1 MSISIIN
8 GRLIDPAHGI
18 DDQLDLHI
26 DGEHVVAV
34 GDAPAEFTA
43 DEVIDARGQVV
54 CPGLVD
60 LAASLREPGYEH
72 KGTLASETAAA
83 ARGGITTLLCTPDT
97 QPVID
102 NTAVVELIHRLARKL
117 AQARVL
123 TVGALTQG
131 LGGESLSEMAALQSV
146 GCVAVGNAQRPL
158 ASTLVERR
166 ALEYASTFGLTVFLR
181 PEDRHLRA
189 GGCAHEGSVS
199 ARLGLP
205 SIPSAAE
212 SVAVA
217 RDLALAEHTKAKIH
231 FRSLSTQTAAR
242 MLADAQTTGLD
253 VTADVAAHQLH
264 LTEMDVDG
272 FDAECHVSPPLRTL
286 ADRDAL
292 RRAVAD
298 GTIAAITSDHQPHE
312 PDAKQRPF
320 PETEPG
326 ISGLETLLGLALRL
340 VDEGVMDLSTALA
353 RVTSGPADILG
364 LPYGRLGV
372 GSAADVCIFDP
383 EQDWILYRDQMLSE
397 GHNTPFHGWDFPG
410 RISHTLFNGQV
421 VYRAD
426 GPPAEERTDRE

>member
-1 MSISIIN
+1 MASA
-8 GRLIDPAHGI
+8 R
-18 DDQLDLHI
+18 
-26 DGEHVVAV
+26 VVAI

-43 DEVIDARGQVV
+43 DEVIDASGKIV

-97 QPVID
+97 LPVID
-102 NTAVVELIHRLARKL
+102 NTAVVELIHRIARKL

-131 LGGESLSEMAALQSV
+131 LNGEQLSEMAALKSV
-146 GCVAVGNAQRPL
+146 GCVAVGNGHSVPL

-189 GGCAHEGSVS
+189 DGCPRGHASRPVS
-199 ARLGLP
+199 ACPASRRPPRASPWRATWHWP
-205 SIPSAAE
+205 STPRRRSTSAACRPDRR
-212 SVAVA
+212 AHA
-217 RDLALAEHTKAKIH
+217 GRGPGGRLN
-231 FRSLSTQTAAR
+231 
-242 MLADAQTTGLD
+242 

-272 FDAECHVSPPLRTL
+272 FDNECHVSPPFRTL

-292 RRAVAD
+292 RRAVAS
-298 GTIAAITSDHQPHE
+298 GTITAITSDHQPHE
-312 PDAKQRPF
+312 PDAKERPF

-326 ISGLETLLGLALRL
+326 ISGLETLLGLTLRL
-340 VDEGVMDLSTALA
+340 VRESVLDLPTALA

-364 LPYGRLGV
+364 LPFGRLGV
-372 GSAADVCIFDP
+372 GSPADICVFDL
-383 EQDWILYRDQMLSE
+383 EDDWVLRRAEMRSE
-397 GHNTPFHGWDFPG
+397 GHNTPFDGWDFPG
-410 RISHTLFNGQV
+410 RISHTLFNGRV
-421 VYRAD
+421 VYRR
-426 GPPAEERTDRE
+426 PSSRHQ

>member
-18 DDQLDLHI
+18 DDFLDLHT
-26 DGEHVVAV
+26 DGEIVVAV
-34 GDAPAEFTA
+34 GGAPAEFAA
-43 DEVIDARGQVV
+43 DEIIDARDCVV

-72 KGTLASETAAA
+72 KATLASETAAA
-83 ARGGITTLLCTPDT
+83 ARGGITTLLCTPNT
-97 QPVID
+97 NPVID
-102 NTAVVELIHRLARKL
+102 NSAVVELVHRMARKL
-117 AQARVL
+117 GQARIL
-123 TVGALTQG
+123 ATGALTRG
-131 LGGESLSEMAALQSV
+131 LKGEQLSEMAALKQA
-146 GCVAVGNAQRPL
+146 GCVAVSNAHHPL

-166 ALEYASTFGLTVFLR
+166 ALEYATTFGLTVFLR
-181 PEDRHLRA
+181 SEDRHLRA
-189 GGCAHEGSVS
+189 GGCAHEGAVA

-217 RDLALAEHTKAKIH
+217 RDLALAEHTKAKVH
-231 FRSLSTQTAAR
+231 FRNLSTQTAAR
-242 MLADAQTTGLD
+242 MISEAQAASLA

-272 FDAECHVSPPLRTL
+272 FVAECHVSPPFRTL
-286 ADRDAL
+286 GDRAAL

-298 GTIAAITSDHQPHE
+298 GTIAAICSDHQPHE

-326 ISGLETLLGLALRL
+326 ISGLETLLGLTLRL
-340 VDEGVMDLSTALA
+340 VEEKVFDLPTAIA

-364 LPYGRLGV
+364 LPHGRLGI
-372 GSAADVCIFDP
+372 GSPADVCVFDP
-383 EQDWILYRDQMLSE
+383 ERRWTLDTETMRSE
-397 GHNTPFHGWDFPG
+397 GHNTPFSGWDFAG
-410 RISHTLFNGQV
+410 YITYTLFNGRI
-421 VYRAD
+421 VYRASD
-426 GPPAEERTDRE
+426 SD

>member
-1 MSISIIN
+1 VSISIIN

-18 DDQLDLHI
+18 DDFLDLHI
-26 DGEHVVAV
+26 DGETVVAV
-34 GDAPAEFTA
+34 GHAPAEFAA
-43 DEVIDARGQVV
+43 DEIIDARDCVV

-72 KGTLASETAAA
+72 KATLASETAAA

-97 QPVID
+97 NPVID
-102 NTAVVELIHRLARKL
+102 NSAVVELVHRMARKL
-117 AQARVL
+117 GQARIL
-123 TVGALTQG
+123 ATGALTRG
-131 LGGESLSEMAALQSV
+131 LKGEQLSEMAALKQA
-146 GCVAVGNAQRPL
+146 GCVAVSNAHHPL

-166 ALEYASTFGLTVFLR
+166 ALEYATTFGLTVFLR
-181 PEDRHLRA
+181 SEDRHLRA
-189 GGCAHEGSVS
+189 GGCAHEGAVA

-217 RDLALAEHTKAKIH
+217 RDLALAEHTKAKVH
-231 FRSLSTQTAAR
+231 FRNLSTQTAAR
-242 MLADAQTTGLD
+242 MIGEAQAAGLA

-272 FDAECHVSPPLRTL
+272 FVAECHVSPPFRTL
-286 ADRDAL
+286 GDRAAL

-298 GTIAAITSDHQPHE
+298 GTIAAICSDHQPHE

-326 ISGLETLLGLALRL
+326 ISGLETLLGLTLRL
-340 VDEGVMDLSTALA
+340 VEEKVLDLPTAIA
-353 RVTSGPADILG
+353 RVTSGPADILD
-364 LPYGRLGV
+364 LPYGRLSV
-372 GSAADVCIFDP
+372 GSPADVCVFDP
-383 EQDWILYRDQMLSE
+383 ERRWTLDTGTMRSE
-397 GHNTPFHGWDFPG
+397 GRNTPFSGWDFPG
-410 RISHTLFNGQV
+410 YITYSLFNGRI

-426 GPPAEERTDRE
+426 DSE